1 MTYESKL
8 ILNANPKN
16 WHFVAE
22 RFFLTSIYLFDP
34 NLKHMS
40 QTIKASIVG
49 TGFIGPAHLEA
60 LRRIP
65 NVEVVALVEV
75 NQALADEKAKQLGIP
90 RAYVFADMLKQDDID
105 VVHICTPNFLHYSQ
119 AKAVLEAEKH
129 VICEKPLA
137 ISLEEAEDL
146 VNIAKT
152 TGLVNA
158 VHFNLRYYPMVRQ
171 MKVMREKGE
180 LGEVYSIMGSY
191 LQDWLFLQT
200 DYNWRLEPD
209 KSGDSRAIAD
219 IGSHLL
225 DITEYVTG
233 LKITQVMADFSTVH
247 KTRLKPLKAIETYS
261 GKMLTPADYQEV
273 PINTEDHATV
283 LLRFDNGSKGSIT
296 VSQVNAGRKN
306 RLNIEIAG
314 SVAAFEFNS
323 ERPNEL
329 WIGKREKANEQLMKD
344 PSLVHREVSSLVS
357 FPGGHNEG
365 FPDTS
370 KQLFKEVYAAIAA
383 GKQPEHPSY
392 PTFAD
397 GWRELLIGERIV
409 ESNKKQAWVT
419 I

>member
-1 MTYESKL
+1 
-8 ILNANPKN
+8 
-16 WHFVAE
+16 
-22 RFFLTSIYLFDP
+22 
-34 NLKHMS
+34 MS
-40 QTIKASIVG
+40 QTIKAAIVG

-60 LRRIP
+60 LRRLP
-65 NVEVVALVEV
+65 YVEVTALVEV
-75 NQALADEKAKQLGIP
+75 NQQLADEKAKMLGIP
-90 RAYVFADMLKQDDID
+90 NAYTFEDMLKQSDID
-105 VVHICTPNFLHYSQ
+105 VVHICTPNFLHFAQ
-119 AKAVLEAEKH
+119 AKAVLLAGKH

-137 ISLEEAEDL
+137 VKIDEAEEL
-146 VNIAKT
+146 VALAAEK
-152 TGLVNA
+152 GLVNA

-171 MKVMREKGE
+171 MKTMREKGE
-180 LGEVYSIMGSY
+180 LGEVYSVMGSY

-233 LKITQVMADFSTVH
+233 LKITEVMADFSTVH

-261 GKMLTPADYQEV
+261 GKMLSMDDYQEV
-273 PINTEDHATV
+273 PINTEDYATV
-283 LLRFDNGSKGSIT
+283 LLRFDNGNKGSIT

-306 RLNIEIAG
+306 RLNVEISG
-314 SVAAFEFNS
+314 SKSNFEFNS

-329 WIGKREKANEQLMKD
+329 WIGKRETANGHLMKD
-344 PSLVHREVSSLVS
+344 PSLLHPEASALVS

-370 KQLFKEVYAAIAA
+370 KQMFKEVYAAIHE
-383 GKQPEHPSY
+383 GKQPEKPSF

-397 GWRELLIGERIV
+397 GLRELIIGERII
-409 ESNKKQAWVT
+409 ESNKKQAWVAV
-419 I
+419 

>member
-1 MTYESKL
+1 
-8 ILNANPKN
+8 
-16 WHFVAE
+16 
-22 RFFLTSIYLFDP
+22 
-34 NLKHMS
+34 MS
-40 QTIKASIVG
+40 QTIKAAIVG

-65 NVEVVALVEV
+65 NVEVVALVEL

-90 RAYVFADMLKQDDID
+90 RAYVFADMLNQSDID

-119 AKAVLEAEKH
+119 AKAVLEAKKH

-146 VNIAKT
+146 VKIAKSS
-152 TGLVNA
+152 GLVNA

-261 GKMLTPADYQEV
+261 GKMLTEADYQEV

-314 SVAAFEFNS
+314 SVSAFEFNS

-344 PSLVHREVSSLVS
+344 PSLVHREVSTLVS

-370 KQLFKEVYAAIAA
+370 KQLFKEVYAAITV

-409 ESNKKQAWVT
+409 ESNKKQAWVN

>member
-1 MTYESKL
+1 
-8 ILNANPKN
+8 
-16 WHFVAE
+16 
-22 RFFLTSIYLFDP
+22 
-34 NLKHMS
+34 MS
-40 QTIKASIVG
+40 QTIKAAIVG

-60 LRRIP
+60 LRRLP
-65 NVEVVALVEV
+65 NVEVVALCEV
-75 NQALADEKAKQLGIP
+75 TQELANDKAKALGIP
-90 RAYVFADMLKQDDID
+90 RAYLFEDMLKQDDID
-105 VVHICTPNFLHYSQ
+105 VVHICTPNFLHYAQ
-119 AKAVLEAEKH
+119 AKAVLEADKH

-137 ISLEEAEDL
+137 VKIHEAEEL
-146 VNIAKT
+146 VKIASA

-171 MKVMREKGE
+171 MKTMREKGE
-180 LGEVYSIMGSY
+180 LGEVYSVMGSY
-191 LQDWLFLQT
+191 LQDWLFLNT

-233 LKITQVMADFSTVH
+233 LKITEVMADFSTVH

-261 GKMLTPADYQEV
+261 GKMLEPSDYAEV

-283 LLRFDNGSKGSIT
+283 LLRFDNGSKGSVT
-296 VSQVNAGRKN
+296 VSQVSAGRKN
-306 RLNIEIAG
+306 RLNIEISG
-314 SVAAFEFNS
+314 SKSNFEFNS

-344 PSLVHREVSSLVS
+344 PSLFHPEASALIS

-370 KQLFKEVYAAIAA
+370 KQMFKEVYAAVAA
-383 GKQPEHPSY
+383 GKQPENPSY
-392 PTFAD
+392 PTFAS
-397 GWRELLIGERIV
+397 GLRELIIGERIV

>member
-1 MTYESKL
+1 
-8 ILNANPKN
+8 
-16 WHFVAE
+16 
-22 RFFLTSIYLFDP
+22 
-34 NLKHMS
+34 MS
-40 QTIKASIVG
+40 QTIKAAIVG

-90 RAYVFADMLKQDDID
+90 RAYVFADMLKQADIE

-146 VNIAKT
+146 VKIAKT

-314 SVAAFEFNS
+314 SVSAFEFNS

-383 GKQPEHPSY
+383 GKQPVHPTY

-409 ESNKKQAWVT
+409 ESNKKQAWVN

>member
-1 MTYESKL
+1 
-8 ILNANPKN
+8 
-16 WHFVAE
+16 
-22 RFFLTSIYLFDP
+22 
-34 NLKHMS
+34 MS
-40 QTIKASIVG
+40 QTIKAAIVG

-75 NQALADEKAKQLGIP
+75 NQELANEKAKQLGIP

-129 VICEKPLA
+129 VVCEKPLA

-146 VNIAKT
+146 VKIAKM

-191 LQDWLFLQT
+191 LQDWLFLQN

-233 LKITQVMADFSTVH
+233 LKITAVRADFSTVH

-261 GKMLTPADYQEV
+261 GKMLTPEDYQEM

-314 SVAAFEFNS
+314 SVSAFEFNS

-370 KQLFKEVYAAIAA
+370 KQLFKEVYAAVAA
-383 GKQPEHPSY
+383 GKQPEHPTF

-397 GWRELLIGERIV
+397 GLRELLIGERIV
-409 ESNKKQAWVT
+409 ESNKKQAWVNV
-419 I
+419 

>member
-1 MTYESKL
+1 
-8 ILNANPKN
+8 
-16 WHFVAE
+16 
-22 RFFLTSIYLFDP
+22 
-34 NLKHMS
+34 MS
-40 QTIKASIVG
+40 QTIKAAIVG

-65 NVEVVALVEV
+65 NVMVTGLVEV
-75 NQALADEKAKQLGIP
+75 NQELAEEKARLLGIP
-90 RAYVFADMLKQDDID
+90 NAYTFEDMLKVSEID
-105 VVHICTPNFLHYSQ
+105 VVHICTPNFLHYAQ
-119 AKAVLEAEKH
+119 AKAVLEAGKH

-137 ISLEEAEDL
+137 VKIDEAEEL
-146 VNIAKT
+146 VSLAKSK
-152 TGLVNA
+152 GLVNA
-158 VHFNLRYYPMVRQ
+158 VHFNLRYYPVVRQ
-171 MKVMREKGE
+171 MKTMRESGE
-180 LGEVYSIMGSY
+180 LGEVYAVMGSY

-233 LKITQVMADFSTVH
+233 LKITEVMADFSTVH

-261 GKMLTPADYQEV
+261 GKMLSMDDYEEV

-283 LLRFDNGSKGSIT
+283 MLRFDNGSKGSIT

-314 SVAAFEFNS
+314 SKSNFEFNS

-329 WIGKREKANEQLMKD
+329 WIGKRESANQHLMKD
-344 PSLVHREVSSLVS
+344 PALFTPEAAGLIS

-370 KQLFKEVYAAIAA
+370 KQMFKEVYAAVRT
-383 GKQPEHPSY
+383 GKQPDSPSF

-397 GWRELLIGERIV
+397 GLRELIIGERII
-409 ESNKKQAWVT
+409 ESNKKQAWVK

>member
-1 MTYESKL
+1 
-8 ILNANPKN
+8 
-16 WHFVAE
+16 
-22 RFFLTSIYLFDP
+22 
-34 NLKHMS
+34 MS
-40 QTIKASIVG
+40 QTIKAAIVG

-60 LRRIP
+60 LRRLP
-65 NVEVVALVEV
+65 NVEVVALCEV
-75 NQALADEKAKQLGIP
+75 TQELANDKAKHLGIP
-90 RAYVFADMLKQDDID
+90 RAYIFEDMLKQADID
-105 VVHICTPNFLHYSQ
+105 VVHICTPNFLHYAQ

-137 ISLEEAEDL
+137 ISIPEAEEL
-146 VNIAKT
+146 VKIASQ

-171 MKVMREKGE
+171 MKTMREKGE
-180 LGEVYSIMGSY
+180 LGEVYAVMGSY

-233 LKITQVMADFSTVH
+233 LKITEVMADFSTVH

-261 GKMLTPADYQEV
+261 GKMLQASDYAEV

-296 VSQVNAGRKN
+296 VSQVSAGRKN
-306 RLNIEIAG
+306 RLNIEISG
-314 SVAAFEFNS
+314 SKSNFEFNS

-329 WIGKREKANEQLMKD
+329 WIGKREKANEHLMKD
-344 PSLVHREVSSLVS
+344 PSLFHPEASALIS

-370 KQLFKEVYAAIAA
+370 KQMFKEVYAAVSA
-383 GKQPEHPSY
+383 GRQPENPSY
-392 PTFAD
+392 PTFAS
-397 GWRELLIGERIV
+397 GLRELIIGERIV
-409 ESNKKQAWVT
+409 ESNKKQAWVK

>member
-1 MTYESKL
+1 
-8 ILNANPKN
+8 
-16 WHFVAE
+16 
-22 RFFLTSIYLFDP
+22 
-34 NLKHMS
+34 MS
-40 QTIKASIVG
+40 QTIKAAIVG

-60 LRRIP
+60 LRRLP
-65 NVEVVALVEV
+65 NVEVVALCEV
-75 NQALADEKAKQLGIP
+75 NQELAEEKAKMLGIP
-90 RAYVFADMLKQDDID
+90 RAYTFEEMLKQNDID
-105 VVHICTPNFLHYSQ
+105 VVHICTPNFLHFAQ
-119 AKAVLEAEKH
+119 AKAVLESEKH

-137 ISLEEAEDL
+137 VKIEEAEEL
-146 VNIAKT
+146 VKIASA

-171 MKVMREKGE
+171 MKTMREKGD
-180 LGEVYSIMGSY
+180 LGDVYSVMGSY
-191 LQDWLFLQT
+191 LQDWLFFQT

-233 LKITQVMADFSTVH
+233 LKITEVMADFSTVH

-261 GKMLTPADYQEV
+261 DKKLQTSDYAEV
-273 PINTEDHATV
+273 PINTEDHASV

-296 VSQVNAGRKN
+296 VSQVSAGRKN

-314 SVAAFEFNS
+314 SKSNFEFNS

-344 PSLVHREVSSLVS
+344 PGLAYPEASALIS

-370 KQLFKEVYAAIAA
+370 KQMFKEVYAAIAT
-383 GKQPEHPSY
+383 GKQPENPSY
-392 PTFAD
+392 PTFAS
-397 GWRELLIGERIV
+397 GLRELIIGERIV
-409 ESNKKQAWVT
+409 ESNKKQAWVK

>member
-1 MTYESKL
+1 VEICAFRFRSKAHFSAEIANLTFL
-8 ILNANPKN
+8 ILNQ
-16 WHFVAE
+16 
-22 RFFLTSIYLFDP
+22 P
-34 NLKHMS
+34 NLKPMP
-40 QTIKASIVG
+40 QTIKAAIVG

-60 LRRIP
+60 LRRLP
-65 NVEVVALVEV
+65 YVEVAALVEV
-75 NQALADEKAKQLGIP
+75 NQELADEKAKFLGIP
-90 RAYVFADMLKQDDID
+90 NAYTFDAMLKQSDID
-105 VVHICTPNFLHYSQ
+105 VVHICTPNFLHFAQ
-119 AKAVLEAEKH
+119 AKAVLLAGKH

-137 ISLEEAEDL
+137 VKLEEAEEL
-146 VNIAKT
+146 VALAAEN
-152 TGLVNA
+152 GLVNA

-171 MKVMREKGE
+171 MKTMREKGE
-180 LGEVYSIMGSY
+180 LGEVYSVMGSY

-233 LKITQVMADFSTVH
+233 LKITEVMADFSTVH
-247 KTRLKPLKAIETYS
+247 KTRLKPLKNIETYS
-261 GKMLTPADYQEV
+261 GKTLSEDDYQEV
-273 PINTEDHATV
+273 PISTEDHATV

-306 RLNIEIAG
+306 RLNVEIAG
-314 SVAAFEFNS
+314 SKSNFEFNS

-329 WIGKREKANEQLMKD
+329 WVGKRETANTVLMKD
-344 PSLVHREVSSLVS
+344 PALFHPEASALVS

-370 KQLFKEVYAAIAA
+370 KQMFKEVYAAIRN
-383 GKQPEHPSY
+383 GEQPEKATF

-397 GWRELLIGERIV
+397 GLRELIIGERII
-409 ESNKKQAWVT
+409 ESNGKQAWVT
-419 I
+419 V

>member
-1 MTYESKL
+1 MEK
-8 ILNANPKN
+8 IK
-16 WHFVAE
+16 VAV
-22 RFFLTSIYLFDP
+22 
-34 NLKHMS
+34 
-40 QTIKASIVG
+40 VG
-49 TGFIGPAHLEA
+49 TGFIGPAHIEA
-60 LRRIP
+60 LRRNP
-65 NVEVVALVEV
+65 NIEVTTLCEV
-75 NQALADEKAKQLGIP
+75 SEELAKEKAALLGIKK
-90 RAYVFADMLKQDDID
+90 AALFEDMLKDEEIK
-105 VVHICTPNFLHYSQ
+105 VVHICTPNFLHFSQ
-119 AKAVLEAEKH
+119 SKAVLEAGKH
-129 VICEKPLA
+129 VVCEKPLA
-137 ISLEEAEDL
+137 TKLEEAEEL
-146 VNIAKT
+146 VALAGK

-171 MKVMREKGE
+171 MKTMRESGE
-180 LGEVYSIMGSY
+180 LGEIYSILGSY

-225 DITEYVTG
+225 DLTEYVTG
-233 LKITQVMADFSTVH
+233 LKVTEVMADFSTVH

-261 GKMLTPADYQEV
+261 EKTLDESDYEEV

-283 LLRFDNGSKGSIT
+283 MLRFDNGNKGSVT

-314 SVAAFEFNS
+314 SKANFEWCS
-323 ERPNEL
+323 EKPNEL
-329 WIGKREKANEQLMKD
+329 WIGKRETANQQLMKD
-344 PSLVHREVSSLVS
+344 PSLFSQEASKLIG

-370 KQLFKEVYAAIAA
+370 KQMFKEIYAAVEE
-383 GKQPEHPSY
+383 GKQPEKPSF

-397 GWRELLIGERIV
+397 GHRELLICERII
-409 ESNKKQAWVT
+409 ESHKKQCWVK

>member
-1 MTYESKL
+1 MPQ
-8 ILNANPKN
+8 I
-16 WHFVAE
+16 
-22 RFFLTSIYLFDP
+22 
-34 NLKHMS
+34 
-40 QTIKASIVG
+40 IKAAIVG

-60 LRRIP
+60 LRRLP
-65 NVEVVALVEV
+65 YVEVTALVEV
-75 NQALADEKAKQLGIP
+75 NQELADEKAKLLGIP
-90 RAYVFADMLKQDDID
+90 NAYTFDDMLKQSDID
-105 VVHICTPNFLHYSQ
+105 VVHICTPNFLHFAQ
-119 AKAVLEAEKH
+119 AKAVLLAGKH

-137 ISLEEAEDL
+137 VKIDEAEEL
-146 VNIAKT
+146 VSLAAEK
-152 TGLVNA
+152 GLVNA

-171 MKVMREKGE
+171 MKMMREKGE
-180 LGEVYSIMGSY
+180 LGDVYSVMGSY

-233 LKITQVMADFSTVH
+233 LKITEVMADFSTVH
-247 KTRLKPLKAIETYS
+247 KTRLKPLKNIETYS
-261 GKMLTPADYQEV
+261 GKMLSMDDYQEV

-306 RLNIEIAG
+306 RLNVEIAG
-314 SVAAFEFNS
+314 SKSNFEFNS

-329 WIGKREKANEQLMKD
+329 WIGKRETANGALMKD
-344 PSLVHREVSSLVS
+344 PSLLHPEASALVS

-370 KQLFKEVYAAIAA
+370 KQMFKEVYAAIRD
-383 GKQPEHPSY
+383 GKQPESPSF

-397 GWRELLIGERIV
+397 GLRELIIGERII

-419 I
+419 V

>member
-1 MTYESKL
+1 
-8 ILNANPKN
+8 
-16 WHFVAE
+16 
-22 RFFLTSIYLFDP
+22 
-34 NLKHMS
+34 MS
-40 QTIKASIVG
+40 QTIKAAIVG

-60 LRRIP
+60 LRRLP
-65 NVEVVALVEV
+65 NVEVVALCEV
-75 NQALADEKAKQLGIP
+75 TQELANEKAKVLGIA
-90 RAYVFADMLKQDDID
+90 RAYTFDEMLKHNDID
-105 VVHICTPNFLHYSQ
+105 VVHICTPNFLHFAQ
-119 AKAVLEAEKH
+119 AKAVLESEKH

-137 ISLEEAEDL
+137 VKIEEAEEL
-146 VNIAKT
+146 VKIASA

-171 MKVMREKGE
+171 MKTMREKGD
-180 LGEVYSIMGSY
+180 LGKVYSVMGSY
-191 LQDWLFLQT
+191 LQDWLFFQT

-233 LKITQVMADFSTVH
+233 LKITEVMADFSTVH

-261 GKMLTPADYQEV
+261 DTKLQASDYAEV

-296 VSQVNAGRKN
+296 VSQVSAGRKN

-314 SVAAFEFNS
+314 SKSNFEFNS

-329 WIGKREKANEQLMKD
+329 WIGKREKANEVLMKD
-344 PSLVHREVSSLVS
+344 PGLTYPEASALIS

-370 KQLFKEVYAAIAA
+370 KQMFKEVYAAIAS
-383 GKQPEHPSY
+383 GKQPENPSF
-392 PTFAD
+392 PTFAS
-397 GWRELLIGERIV
+397 GLRELIISERIV
-409 ESNKKQAWVT
+409 ESNKKQAWVK

>member
-1 MTYESKL
+1 
-8 ILNANPKN
+8 
-16 WHFVAE
+16 
-22 RFFLTSIYLFDP
+22 
-34 NLKHMS
+34 MS
-40 QTIKASIVG
+40 QSIKAAIVG

-105 VVHICTPNFLHYSQ
+105 VVHICTPNFLHFSQ
-119 AKAVLEAEKH
+119 AKAVMEAGKH

-137 ISLEEAEDL
+137 ISLEEAEEL
-146 VNIAKT
+146 VQIAKT
-152 TGLVNA
+152 TGLINA

-180 LGEVYSIMGSY
+180 LGQVYSIMGSY

-233 LKITQVMADFSTVH
+233 LKITEVMADFSTVH
-247 KTRLKPLKAIETYS
+247 KTRLKPLKPIETYS
-261 GKMLTPADYQEV
+261 GKMLSQDDYQEV

-296 VSQVNAGRKN
+296 VSQVSAGRKN

-314 SVAAFEFNS
+314 SVSNFEFNS

-370 KQLFKEVYAAIAA
+370 KQLFKEVYAAIVT
-383 GKQPEHPSY
+383 GKQPEQPSF

-397 GWRELLIGERIV
+397 GLRELLIGERIV
-409 ESNKKQAWVT
+409 ESYKKQGWVK

>member
-1 MTYESKL
+1 M
-8 ILNANPKN
+8 P
-16 WHFVAE
+16 
-22 RFFLTSIYLFDP
+22 
-34 NLKHMS
+34 
-40 QTIKASIVG
+40 QTIKAAIVG

-75 NQALADEKAKQLGIP
+75 NQKLADEKAKQLGIP
-90 RAYVFADMLKQDDID
+90 RAYLFEDMLKQDDID

-129 VICEKPLA
+129 VVCEKPLA

-146 VNIAKT
+146 VKIAKT

-233 LKITQVMADFSTVH
+233 LKITAVMADFSTVH
-247 KTRLKPLKAIETYS
+247 KTRLKPLKPIETYS
-261 GKMLTPADYQEV
+261 GKMLTADDYQEV

-314 SVAAFEFNS
+314 SVSAFEFNS

-370 KQLFKEVYAAIAA
+370 KQLFKEVYAAVAA
-383 GKQPEHPSY
+383 GKQPEQPTF

>member
-1 MTYESKL
+1 
-8 ILNANPKN
+8 
-16 WHFVAE
+16 
-22 RFFLTSIYLFDP
+22 
-34 NLKHMS
+34 MS
-40 QTIKASIVG
+40 QTIKAAIVG

-60 LRRIP
+60 LRRLP
-65 NVEVVALVEV
+65 YVEVVALCEV
-75 NQALADEKAKQLGIP
+75 TQELANEKAKLLGIP
-90 RAYVFADMLKQDDID
+90 RAYTFDEMLKQDDID
-105 VVHICTPNFLHYSQ
+105 VVHICTPNFLHFAQ
-119 AKAVLEAEKH
+119 AKAVLESEKH

-137 ISLEEAEDL
+137 VKIEEAEEL
-146 VNIAKT
+146 VKIASA

-171 MKVMREKGE
+171 MKTMREKGD
-180 LGEVYSIMGSY
+180 LGEVYSVMGSY
-191 LQDWLFLQT
+191 LQDWLFFQT

-233 LKITQVMADFSTVH
+233 LKITEVMADFSTVH
-247 KTRLKPLKAIETYS
+247 KTRLKPLKAVETYS
-261 GKMLTPADYQEV
+261 DKKLQASDYAEV

-296 VSQVNAGRKN
+296 VSQVSAGRKN
-306 RLNIEIAG
+306 RLNIEISG
-314 SVAAFEFNS
+314 SKSNLEFNS

-329 WIGKREKANEQLMKD
+329 WIGRREKANEQLMKD
-344 PSLVHREVSSLVS
+344 PSLAYPEASALIS

-370 KQLFKEVYAAIAA
+370 KQMFKEVYAAILT
-383 GKQPEHPSY
+383 GKQPENPSY
-392 PTFAD
+392 PTFAS
-397 GWRELLIGERIV
+397 GLRELIIGERIV
-409 ESNKKQAWVT
+409 ESHKKQAWVK